1 MASDEEGS
9 EEADQGLRRLDEKL
23 IPVLLSTPVAVL
35 ILCLLWIVVSIGGEG
50 IQALNWSLLTSSVL
64 EGGIFESMVGTL
76 YMLGGAVA
84 LATPLGVATAVY
96 LVEYAA
102 ESRLNHLI
110 IQAVNNLAGV
120 PSIIFGLFGYAFFCR
135 FLGLGVSLLS
145 GWLTL
150 VCMILPIIV
159 SGSVEAI
166 SMVPTSF
173 REAALALGAPKWR
186 VVKDVVLPAAAPG
199 LATSVILGVGR
210 VAGETAAILFT
221 SSVYLMRGLP
231 STVLEPVMT
240 LTYHLFVLLVATP
253 GGMTGKPFAMALLLL
268 GLVVSLNVLAYI
280 IRVYYRRRW

>member
-1 MASDEEGS
+1 VASDEEGS

>member
-1 MASDEEGS
+1 MASDEKGS
-9 EEADQGLRRLDEKL
+9 EEADQGLRRVGEKL

-35 ILCLLWIVVSIGGEG
+35 ILCLLWIVVSIGSEG

-150 VCMILPIIV
+150 ACMILPIIV

>member
-9 EEADQGLRRLDEKL
+9 EEADQGLRRVGEKL

-64 EGGIFESMVGTL
+64 EGGIFESIVGTL

-84 LATPLGVATAVY
+84 LATPLGVTTAVY

>member
-1 MASDEEGS
+1 VASDEEGS
-9 EEADQGLRRLDEKL
+9 EEADQGLRRVGEKL

-64 EGGIFESMVGTL
+64 EGGIFESIVGTL

>member
-1 MASDEEGS
+1 MASDEKGS
-9 EEADQGLRRLDEKL
+9 EEADQGLRRVGEKL
-23 IPVLLSTPVAVL
+23 IPVILSTPVAVL
-35 ILCLLWIVVSIGGEG
+35 ILCLLWIVVSIGSEG

-150 VCMILPIIV
+150 ACMILPIIV

>member
-1 MASDEEGS
+1 
-9 EEADQGLRRLDEKL
+9 LRRVGEKL

-35 ILCLLWIVVSIGGEG
+35 ILCLLWIVVSIGSEG